1 MVKGLY
7 TAYTGMINEQKRLD
21 VLSNNLA
28 NADTN
33 GYKKEGTTSQTF
45 ADELAIKIKDTSSYG
60 LAQKLGTISMG
71 VHIGETYTDYST
83 GSFKVTDNS
92 TDFAIKGDG
101 FFAIAYTDKQGNSSV
116 KYTRDGAF
124 TVNTQG
130 YLVTKDGDYVLN
142 ANDARNGNVNG
153 RIQVDPTQKITVD
166 ELGNIYQNDQ
176 QVGTIGIVDFADYDY
191 LAKYGE
197 NMYDLVNGGT
207 VTAADGSVTET
218 HRAVKLTVDGS
229 ENWISWTNPR
239 DTADITVPGTIGSL
253 GDILCSHYSPLAGTL
268 SSDAGLYT
276 VSTNTTAEP
285 GKTRIILR
293 HGFKTLALFKEYL
306 KAQADAGTPVTFV
319 YKLTPA
325 TETPTVTKRTA
336 EPLCAVPDADGL
348 CTVQGGSTLTVTGYE
363 DPRATRRALEKRIAA
378 LEAKA

>member
-153 RIQVDPTQKITVD
+153 RIPVSYTHLTLPT
-166 ELGNIYQNDQ
+166 
-176 QVGTIGIVDFADYDY
+176 
-191 LAKYGE
+191 
-197 NMYDLVNGGT
+197 
-207 VTAADGSVTET
+207 
-218 HRAVKLTVDGS
+218 
-229 ENWISWTNPR
+229 
-239 DTADITVPGTIGSL
+239 
-253 GDILCSHYSPLAGTL
+253 
-268 SSDAGLYT
+268 
-276 VSTNTTAEP
+276 
-285 GKTRIILR
+285 
-293 HGFKTLALFKEYL
+293 
-306 KAQADAGTPVTFV
+306 KA
-319 YKLTPA
+319 
-325 TETPTVTKRTA
+325 
-336 EPLCAVPDADGL
+336 
-348 CTVQGGSTLTVTGYE
+348 
-363 DPRATRRALEKRIAA
+363 
-378 LEAKA
+378 